1 MAVSNAARRLGAAR
15 RSGCG
20 MTLPLPIAAGLAV
33 LAFLG
38 LIGIID
44 VLFFH
49 GQIGVQI
56 AVGLGL
62 R

>member
-1 MAVSNAARRLGAAR
+1 MS
-15 RSGCG
+15 
-20 MTLPLPIAAGLAV
+20 LPAPVAAGLAV

-62 R
+62 